1 MLLKEISEFH
11 KTAVFYEDNQGSVLL
26 VNNMQVGRRPKN
38 IDIHHQCLSVCRS
51 GHRDAKLIHYRVV

>member
-26 VNNMQVGRRPKN
+26 VNNMQVVRRHKN
-38 IDIHHQCLSVCRS
+38 IDIHHHFMEDIVEYKDMDILFRS
-51 GHRDAKLIHYRVV
+51 T